1 MSILHTPQD
10 ASQFASQH
18 TLQDASQPLHVAILG
33 ATGSVGLQALDVCR
47 KHADKLQV
55 VAMSARNSVEKLL
68 SLAQEFGVT
77 QLAFSDEAQKDNPA
91 ILKWADSQR
100 QHPVAT
106 PQTTSVPAPQ
116 MSSLTIGFGPQAVA
130 DLAALEEVD
139 LVLVSVVGAAG
150 ILPAYAALINDK
162 ILALANKEALV
173 CAGDLLMPL
182 VRPGKLIPVDSE
194 HSAIFQCLAGVPAS
208 QLARIWLTC
217 SGGPFYG
224 KTTHELRDVT
234 AEQALKHPNWRMGP
248 KITIDSA
255 TLMNKG
261 FEVLEAHHLFGV
273 PVDDITV
280 LIQRQ
285 SSIHSMIE
293 NTDGSVIAQLGPSD
307 MRNPIQYAFSYPERW
322 DPPAKPLDFCQMAPL
337 EFGKPDEKT
346 FRCLALARE
355 AGRLGGSVPCVVNAA
370 NEIANLAFRQG
381 RISFLHIADVVEHV
395 MNRMDAQALTSL
407 EQVLELDQQARK
419 LATEYTHEVAL

>member
-322 DPPAKPLDFCQMAPL
+322 DPPVKPLDFCQMAPL

>member
-116 MSSLTIGFGPQAVA
+116 MSSLAIGFGPQAVA

-150 ILPAYAALINDK
+150 ILPAYTALINDK

>member
-100 QHPVAT
+100 QHPVAA

-116 MSSLTIGFGPQAVA
+116 MSSLAIGFGSQAVA

-150 ILPAYAALINDK
+150 ILPAYTALINDK

>member
-307 MRNPIQYAFSYPERW
+307 MRNPIRYAFSYPERW

-346 FRCLALARE
+346 FRCLTLARE

>member
-1 MSILHTPQD
+1 M
-10 ASQFASQH
+10 
-18 TLQDASQPLHVAILG
+18 QDASQPLHVAILG

-116 MSSLTIGFGPQAVA
+116 MSSLAIGFGSQAVA

-150 ILPAYAALINDK
+150 ILPAYTALINDK

-407 EQVLELDQQARK
+407 EQALELDQQARK

>member
-18 TLQDASQPLHVAILG
+18 TLQDASRPLHVAILG

-116 MSSLTIGFGPQAVA
+116 MSSLAIGFGSQAVA

-150 ILPAYAALINDK
+150 ILPSYTALINDK

-322 DPPAKPLDFCQMAPL
+322 DPPATPLDFCQMAPL

>member
-116 MSSLTIGFGPQAVA
+116 MSSLAIGFGSQAVA

-150 ILPAYAALINDK
+150 ILPAYTALINDK

>member
-116 MSSLTIGFGPQAVA
+116 MSSLAIGFGSQAVA

-150 ILPAYAALINDK
+150 ILPAYTALINDK

-407 EQVLELDQQARK
+407 EQALELDQQARK

>member
-130 DLAALEEVD
+130 ELAALEEVD